1 MISHTA
7 IILPEPPTNSLDG
20 LSNKSGN
27 KEGQLHNHPAMLY
40 EPCIV
45 LPHTLSCIMVHFT
58 SQNNLCICK
67 MILSKMFVD
76 NHNSF
81 SYGITR
87 ATNI

>member
-45 LPHTLSCIMVHFT
+45 FSTHAELHYGSFYIAK
-58 SQNNLCICK
+58 Q
-67 MILSKMFVD
+67 FV
-76 NHNSF
+76 
-81 SYGITR
+81 YL
-87 ATNI
+87 